1 MKELIEEF
9 KNSFKNESL
18 DKGAMSSND
27 IIEKLKEF
35 ESTNKL
41 VVIEMNNEI
50 YTSDF
55 DADSWRGSYNLPAI
69 GYSYDDSGVSIETAI
84 DNLNEVNGMEVTG
97 YKGGEYKLDADD
109 PIFVANYG
117 ESNNCTAIIDV
128 VEIENYIVCLT
139 KEDMYWYLEPGR

>member
-18 DKGAMSSND
+18 DKGAMSAND

-55 DADSWRGSYNLPAI
+55 DADSWRGSYSLPAI
-69 GYSYDDSGVSIETAI
+69 GYSYDNSGVSIETAI
-84 DNLNEVNGMEVTG
+84 DNLNEANGREVTG
-97 YKGGEYKLDADD
+97 YKGGEYQLNADD

-139 KEDMYWYLEPGR
+139 KEDMY

>member
-18 DKGAMSSND
+18 DKGAMSAND

-55 DADSWRGSYNLPAI
+55 NADSWRGSYSLPAI
-69 GYSYDDSGVSIETAI
+69 GYNYDDSGVSIETAI

-97 YKGGEYKLDADD
+97 YKGGEYQLAADD

-117 ESNNCTAIIDV
+117 ESNNCTAIVDI

-139 KEDMYWYLEPGR
+139 KEDMY